1 MPKPLLDI
9 DAQLASMEADERTG
23 AVDLP
28 RVTSQQRVYA
38 AARIAGLS
46 LTAAAKEA
54 GCAPA
59 TARKWE
65 ADPDFQ
71 AYLQHYQDEFQRE
84 VLPRVS
90 FGIEDAHAMY
100 MRAYHLAGTAGEMV
114 KATDSLVKLHRLNE
128 TPKTDLPKVANP
140 RQLADLPLAELM
152 RLAGLQLESLT
163 PALDGEYQEVPPG

>member
-1 MPKPLLDI
+1 MDI
-9 DAQLASMEADERTG
+9 DAQLASMEADERTH

-38 AARIAGLS
+38 AARISGLS
-46 LTAAAKEA
+46 LSAAAKEA

-59 TARKWE
+59 TAKKWE
-65 ADPDFQ
+65 ADEGFQ
-71 AYLQHYQDEFQRE
+71 TYLRHYQDEFERE

-90 FGIEDAHAMY
+90 FGLEDAHAMY

-114 KATDSLVKLHRLNE
+114 KATDSLVKLHRLGE
-128 TPKTDLPKVANP
+128 TPKSDVPKLVNP
-140 RQLADLPLAELM
+140 RQLADLPISELV